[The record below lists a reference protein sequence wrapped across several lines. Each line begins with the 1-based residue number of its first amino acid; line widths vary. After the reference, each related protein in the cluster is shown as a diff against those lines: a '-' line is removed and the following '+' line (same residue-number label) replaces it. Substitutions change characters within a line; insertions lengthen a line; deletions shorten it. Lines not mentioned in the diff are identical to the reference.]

1 MWAPG
6 ATDKEEPKG
15 TEVPRSDPG
24 TRLWEGPIHIFTF
37 CGILISES
45 YLLGCNVID
54 HSSAIYAKT
63 STLSS
68 QFSRFWPKCCIV
80 GWYLNFFYF
89 MKLSKYG
96 NLDFKM
102 KLKGI
107 WITKGNKGKLAVLHS
122 HFFARQRSSKNPTN
136 FYLQNSLGFRIHF
149 KPSGIRVLGGFPFV
163 LICKIIDIYPR
174 NCWSG
179 INC

>member
-107 WITKGNKGKLAVLHS
+107 
-122 HFFARQRSSKNPTN
+122 
-136 FYLQNSLGFRIHF
+136 
-149 KPSGIRVLGGFPFV
+149 
-163 LICKIIDIYPR
+163 
-174 NCWSG
+174 
-179 INC
+179 